1 MEDLVRYLNEIV
13 DPTVADFEK
22 NPTSV
27 RHAFITCVIVFHAVD
42 YKAHPKRSSGLRG
55 EYKARSGAFEL
66 IDRVAHAFKH
76 VQTTRRDVPHLH
88 ASSIISRPPAV
99 AGVMVTGLSFTGDNI
114 GAVTL
119 VENTSINLLQV
130 VKEAV
135 VFLRQQ
141 TSAAT

>member
-76 VQTTRRDVPHLH
+76 VQTTRRDVPLTCTQ
-88 ASSIISRPPAV
+88 AR
-99 AGVMVTGLSFTGDNI
+99 
-114 GAVTL
+114 
-119 VENTSINLLQV
+119 
-130 VKEAV
+130 
-135 VFLRQQ
+135 
-141 TSAAT
+141 